1 MSETPTKHRGFLCAL
16 TLAYSL
22 PLLATASSYALTAV
36 DGVPGA
42 RGPRGPNG
50 FDDIGS
56 AVVLESAK
64 RLDVWQV
71 TAVRPTVA
79 PAAQNDTSGEVD
91 KAGDENNGT
100 QQGAAVPGQQPAVPL
115 PASPPPSNPG
125 NPSQAANTFEA
136 RRTLAR
142 ACDSGEAPECY
153 VLGILEQESGNLA
166 EAKRLFAKACDGGNM
181 RGCNNLGL
189 LEKQSGNFATAKR
202 LYLKAC
208 VGHDMRACTNLGA
221 LEKQSGNLAEA
232 RRLFAQ
238 ACNGGEVLACSGL
251 NALRSKGKAP
261 AREQQFRRAESE
273 EETEPYESVDRP
285 FDVDAYTP
293 EHGHLG
299 LVLGLVKDSKGSG
312 DLAYGLGLRVGWRP
326 LPSVEIGVLVA
337 AWESSWTVDAIPVLF
352 QFNGIVPLNPLWSF
366 FGGGQLGLLH
376 YRLDTSGMGYD
387 YGMVGL
393 DAFAYGLQA
402 GVSVRLTSNF
412 SFRLELAWL
421 HANEASTTLSS
432 SGCGPGGCSFS
443 TDTFGMEASNFF
455 HANVAFCLTF

>member
-56 AVVLESAK
+56 AVVLERAK
-64 RLDVWQV
+64 RRKVWQV
-71 TAVRPTVA
+71 TAARPTVA
-79 PAAQNDTSGEVD
+79 PAPQNDTSGDVD
-91 KAGDENNGT
+91 KTGDDNNGT
-100 QQGAAVPGQQPAVPL
+100 QQGAALPGQQPAAPL
-115 PASPPPSNPG
+115 PASPPLSNPG
-125 NPSQAANTFEA
+125 NPSQAANTFET

-153 VLGILEQESGNLA
+153 VLGVLEQKSGNLA
-166 EAKRLFAKACDGGNM
+166 EAKRLFAKACDGGDM
-181 RGCNNLGL
+181 GGCNNLGF
-189 LEKQSGNFATAKR
+189 LEKQSGNLATAKR
-202 LYLKAC
+202 LYVKAC
-208 VGHDMRACTNLGA
+208 VGHDMHACTNLGA
-221 LEKQSGNLAEA
+221 LEKQAGNLAEA

-238 ACNGGEVLACSGL
+238 ACNGGEALACSGL
-251 NALRSKGKAP
+251 NALKGKAQ
-261 AREQQFRRAESE
+261 AREQQLRQAENE
-273 EETEPYESVDRP
+273 EDTEPYESVER
-285 FDVDAYTP
+285 P

-299 LVLGLVKDSKGSG
+299 LVLNLMKDSKGKG
-312 DLAYGLGLRVGWRP
+312 GGYELGFRVGWRP
-326 LPSVEIGVLVA
+326 LPSAEIGVLVA
-337 AWESSWTVDAIPVLF
+337 AWGSGWTVDAIPILL
-352 QFNGIVPLNPLWSF
+352 QFNGIVPVTPILSF

-376 YRLDTSGMGYD
+376 YRLDTSGMGD
-387 YGMVGL
+387 RGRVGL

-402 GVSVRLTSNF
+402 GASVRLTSNF

-421 HANEASTTLSS
+421 HHNEASTTLSS
-432 SGCGPGGCSFS
+432 SFS
-443 TDTFGMEASNFF
+443 TDTYSMEASNFF

>member
-1 MSETPTKHRGFLCAL
+1 MH
-16 TLAYSL
+16 
-22 PLLATASSYALTAV
+22 
-36 DGVPGA
+36 
-42 RGPRGPNG
+42 
-50 FDDIGS
+50 
-56 AVVLESAK
+56 
-64 RLDVWQV
+64 
-71 TAVRPTVA
+71 
-79 PAAQNDTSGEVD
+79 
-91 KAGDENNGT
+91 
-100 QQGAAVPGQQPAVPL
+100 
-115 PASPPPSNPG
+115 
-125 NPSQAANTFEA
+125 
-136 RRTLAR
+136 
-142 ACDSGEAPECY
+142 
-153 VLGILEQESGNLA
+153 
-166 EAKRLFAKACDGGNM
+166 
-181 RGCNNLGL
+181 
-189 LEKQSGNFATAKR
+189 
-202 LYLKAC
+202 
-208 VGHDMRACTNLGA
+208 ACTNLGA
-221 LEKQSGNLAEA
+221 LEKQAGNLAEA

-238 ACNGGEVLACSGL
+238 ACNGGEALACSGL

-337 AWESSWTVDAIPVLF
+337 AWESSWTVGAIPVLF